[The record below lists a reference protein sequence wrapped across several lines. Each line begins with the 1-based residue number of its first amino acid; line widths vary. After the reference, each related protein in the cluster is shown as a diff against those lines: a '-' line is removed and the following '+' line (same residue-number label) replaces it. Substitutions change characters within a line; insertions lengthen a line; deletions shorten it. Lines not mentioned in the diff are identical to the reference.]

1 MMGSADVW
9 WSHVP
14 VVGRAVRFAVL
25 LIVLRLADFMTA
37 VTCAAAADDDR
48 HQQHLQQQQQ
58 HNVHLTELGR
68 NIIKGLKL
76 EKLPDM
82 TKDLKS

>member
-1 MMGSADVW
+1 MIGSADVW

-14 VVGRAVRFAVL
+14 VVGRAFRFAVL

-37 VTCAAAADDDR
+37 VTCDVAADDDR
-48 HQQHLQQQQQ
+48 HQQHLQQQQ
-58 HNVHLTELGR
+58 HVHLTELGR

-82 TKDLKS
+82 TKV

>member
-1 MMGSADVW
+1 MIGSADVW

-37 VTCAAAADDDR
+37 VTCDAAADDDT
-48 HQQHLQQQQQ
+48 HQQQQ
-58 HNVHLTELGR
+58 HVHLTELGR

-82 TKDLKS
+82 TKV

>member
-1 MMGSADVW
+1 MIGSADVW

-37 VTCAAAADDDR
+37 VTCDAAADDDR
-48 HQQHLQQQQQ
+48 HQQHLQQQQ
-58 HNVHLTELGR
+58 HVHLTELGR

-82 TKDLKS
+82 TKV

>member
-1 MMGSADVW
+1 MGTADGW

-37 VTCAAAADDDR
+37 VTCAATADDDR
-48 HQQHLQQQQQ
+48 HQQHLQQ
-58 HNVHLTELGR
+58 VHLTELGR

-82 TKDLKS
+82 TKVLEQNIA